1 MNFPQEQFGN
11 CCILGIKFLMRVI
24 FQKLNEKPDLSED
37 TRNEVNAALELL
49 EKLTKPDKL
58 DVEGLS
64 SVFYSN
70 PNNDNNLLDTTI
82 LLGYNFRS
90 VRIGC

>member
-1 MNFPQEQFGN
+1 MKILCVRCYVNFPREQFGN
-11 CCILGIKFLMRVI
+11 CCILGIKFLKRVI

-37 TRNEVNAALELL
+37 TGNEVNAALELL

-64 SVFYSN
+64 SVFYSI
-70 PNNDNNLLDTTI
+70 LTLTI
-82 LLGYNFRS
+82 TIIYWIQQS
-90 VRIGC
+90 Y